1 MFRLK
6 VDDEINLVLVNEK
19 LAPSIAEQVAGNLEH
34 LSQWLAWPRFCTTV
48 DDFKAFIQKSLHD
61 YADGKS
67 MVCAIEY
74 QGSIVGVSGFNTI
87 LPNLK
92 KTDIGY
98 WLAAEHQHKGI
109 ITRVCRSLI
118 QYAFEELELEVVT
131 ITPAT
136 ENAASRA
143 VCERLNMTFEGIIPH
158 AENIG
163 GVLLNHAIYACYK

>member
-19 LAPSIAEQVAGNLEH
+19 LAPSIAEQVAGNLEYQ
-34 LSQWLAWPRFCTTV
+34 SQWLAWPRFCTTV

-87 LPNLK
+87 LP
-92 KTDIGY
+92 T
-98 WLAAEHQHKGI
+98 
-109 ITRVCRSLI
+109 
-118 QYAFEELELEVVT
+118 
-131 ITPAT
+131 
-136 ENAASRA
+136 
-143 VCERLNMTFEGIIPH
+143 
-158 AENIG
+158 
-163 GVLLNHAIYACYK
+163 